1 MKSSKSI
8 KLGLSVAL
16 VGVMFSGCYMET
28 INSGEVGVETSTGSV
43 NDKPLLEGFH
53 ISLNPMT
60 ELNVFTARQKKLELS
75 AKPPKTEG
83 ESETN
88 EISYDAPLVVLTSEQ
103 LQVPVE
109 VTMTYHILKD
119 KAPFILKEQGQ
130 EGVYEQKIVIPM
142 IRSVAREVIG
152 TTNIDGLISKR
163 SEFQQKIVVALNK
176 NWAKYGLVCDEIQ
189 IRDIGIPESIQKS
202 VQAKLQA
209 EQDAIKA
216 TYLVKQAEQEA
227 KIEVAKQQG
236 IADANKILLSSITPE
251 LIRYK
256 ELQIKQEE
264 IAKWNGVTP
273 TTVLGG
279 ANTTYL
285 VK

>member
-1 MKSSKSI
+1 MKSI
-8 KLGLSVAL
+8 KLGLSIAL
-16 VGVMFSGCYMET
+16 ASIMFTGCYFET
-28 INSGEVGVETSTGSV
+28 INSGEVGVETNTGSV
-43 NDKPLLEGFH
+43 NPKPLLEGFH
-53 ISLNPMT
+53 MSMNPMT

-75 AKPPKTEG
+75 AKPPKAEG
-83 ESETN
+83 ESEN
-88 EISYDAPLVVLTSEQ
+88 SEISYDAPMIVLTSEQ
-103 LQVPVE
+103 LQVPIDM
-109 VTMTYHILKD
+109 TMTYHIVKD
-119 KAPFILKEQGQ
+119 KAPDILKEQGT

-176 NWAKYGLVCDEIQ
+176 NWHKYGLVCDEIQ
-189 IRDIGIPESIQKS
+189 IRDIGIPQSIQQS

-209 EQDAIKA
+209 EQNAIKA

-236 IADANKILLSSITPE
+236 IADANKILNNSITPE

-279 ANTTYL
+279 SNTTYL